1 MRHMLLVIG
10 FAVGV
15 GLSSSGAGAV
25 PVSATA
31 LQDTATATSPLQP
44 VQYAE
49 TWSRR
54 GGRIKCYREFVVG
67 PYRCHW
73 YPL

>member
-1 MRHMLLVIG
+1 MRNMLLIVG
-10 FAVGV
+10 LAVGV
-15 GLSSSGAGAV
+15 GLGCGSAGAV
-25 PVSATA
+25 PVSAIA
-31 LQDTATATSPLQP
+31 LQEAAIATLPLQP
-44 VQYAE
+44 AQYAE

-73 YPL
+73 YPI

>member
-1 MRHMLLVIG
+1 MRHMLLIVG
-10 FAVGV
+10 LAAGV
-15 GLSSSGAGAV
+15 GLSGGSAGAV

-31 LQDTATATSPLQP
+31 LQETATATSPLQQA
-44 VQYAE
+44 QYAE

-54 GGRIKCYREFVVG
+54 GGRIKCFREFVVG

-73 YPL
+73 YPV